1 MRIGTCEKPHETKKG
16 HILGQFFTK
25 ESAVEKLLDILFE
38 FKHYEKSI
46 AVLEPSFGTGS
57 FITVL
62 KRRGFRH
69 IEGCEIDPGFT
80 ETPRNFFDLPLAER
94 FDLIIG
100 NPPFT
105 KYNIEESYYV
115 IRGSCG
121 TLFNPSTYLPTPILR
136 KQKERI
142 ENVFLLKSLKHLKTR
157 ESTIAFILPISF
169 FIANR
174 NKPVKDEIRKHCST
188 IIIYQNDQI
197 WFDYNIPCCFG
208 MFCNIPHFKDKIVLI
223 YENKSRHEHI
233 IDVDAIHQELIP
245 QIFYNKKH
253 TIKFDANGTPLR
265 EFLNP
270 ARVAY
275 RKSYTENSVSAKNI
289 LQRTRIPAHSHVE
302 DYKLAIVRVGNAS
315 VGRAGLVDVN
325 RDVLNEMFYLFDFAA
340 KYAKNKKTKETL
352 CALLNQH
359 QDYFKN
365 ITCRVG
371 SKSIKKEDILSFHV
385 SVPSLG

>member
-1 MRIGTCEKPHETKKG
+1 MRTGTCEKLHETKRG
-16 HILGQFFTK
+16 QILGQFFTK

-38 FKHYEKSI
+38 FKHCEKNI

-69 IEGCEIDPGFT
+69 IVGCEIDPGLT
-80 ETPRNFFDLPLAER
+80 ENPRDFFDLPLAER

-105 KYNIEESYYV
+105 KYNVNESYHFIEE
-115 IRGSCG
+115 SCG
-121 TLFNPSTYLPTPILR
+121 TLFNPAAYLPTLILR
-136 KQKERI
+136 KRKERI
-142 ENVFLLKSLKHLKTR
+142 ENVFLLKSLKHLKTQD
-157 ESTIAFILPISF
+157 SSIAFILPISF
-169 FIANR
+169 FIGNR
-174 NKPVKDEIRKHCST
+174 NKAVKDEILKHFST

-208 MFCNIPHFKDKIVLI
+208 VFCNISNLKDKIVLI

-233 IDVDAIHQELIP
+233 IDIDAIHQELIP

-253 TIKFDANGTPLR
+253 IIKFDASGTPLR

-270 ARVAY
+270 ARVVY

-315 VGRAGLVDVN
+315 VGRAGLVDVT
-325 RDVLNEMFYLFDFAA
+325 REVLNDMFYVFDFTM
-340 KYAKNKKTKETL
+340 KYARDKKAKETI
-352 CALLNQH
+352 CVLLNQH
-359 QDYFKN
+359 QDYFKS

-385 SVPSLG
+385 SAPSLG